1 MSFSPDGKYI
11 ATGSQDKTI
20 KLWDLSG
27 NLIADFVGYQDGVQ
41 FIEIKSP
48 VLSVSFSPDGKYL
61 AASYDDGVVRLWPIE
76 NLNQLLA
83 RARKW
88 LQLD

>member
-1 MSFSPDGKYI
+1 MVSAIFVCY
-11 ATGSQDKTI
+11 Q
-20 KLWDLSG
+20 
-27 NLIADFVGYQDGVQ
+27 NLVQ

-48 VLSVSFSPDGKYL
+48 VLSVSFTPDGKYL
-61 AASYDDGVVRLWPIE
+61 AAGYGDGVVRLWPIE
-76 NLNQLLA
+76 NLNQLLE